1 MLASIADAARFS
13 LGDSFFRDT
22 KPVYHAL
29 ETSKV
34 VLGAAYNFPD
44 PNDPAQ
50 AAEIGT
56 FEAQVSVLVLRA
68 PLICFAVNE

>member
-1 MLASIADAARFS
+1 LKKGRVFFLTRLS
-13 LGDSFFRDT
+13 LSVICYRDT

-56 FEAQVSVLVLRA
+56 FEARGSVVLSHSNWCA
-68 PLICFAVNE
+68 